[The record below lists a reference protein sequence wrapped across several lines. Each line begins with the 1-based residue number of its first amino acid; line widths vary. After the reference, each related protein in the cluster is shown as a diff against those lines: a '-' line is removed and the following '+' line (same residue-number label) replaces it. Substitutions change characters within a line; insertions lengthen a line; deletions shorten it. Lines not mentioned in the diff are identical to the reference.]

1 MTSWTTSTASSTS
14 LPTPS
19 AEIVRELKEA
29 ADTALLRLVS
39 PRHVGARP
47 RPQDQIANA
56 SSSNAIADRRLAGSS
71 TAVRNGPSNVL
82 DEGMPALPPQVPH
95 APSFRRHPFTRLPH
109 MVIGRPAVGS
119 KPVLS

>member
-39 PRHVGARP
+39 PQHVGARP

-82 DEGMPALPPQVPH
+82 DEGIRRCRPRYLMHPASVAIRSRTRPVRPDG
-95 APSFRRHPFTRLPH
+95 APR
-109 MVIGRPAVGS
+109 A
-119 KPVLS
+119 